1 MTFAAIEKKDVTTLT
16 RAEAEAEI
24 RRLEEEVA
32 RLSSTI
38 SQQGYRMENL
48 EKQNLELIEARA
60 VQAKSY
66 DALSAERQ
74 KDVEVAAKLSRRLSK
89 LRSCIDEILE
99 LGNSAEAL
107 DSRLSQ
113 MAADAALTRVQL
125 LATIRAML
133 EIAGGC
139 ISSNGITKEA

>member
-1 MTFAAIEKKDVTTLT
+1 MTLAAIEKKDVTTLT

-24 RRLEEEVA
+24 RRLSDEIA
-32 RLSSTI
+32 RLSSTL
-38 SQQGYRMENL
+38 SQQGDRIERL
-48 EKQNLELIEARA
+48 ERENLELIEART

-89 LRSCIDEILE
+89 LRSSIDEVLE

-113 MAADAALTRVQL
+113 ASADAALTRVQL
-125 LATIRAML
+125 LAIIRAML
-133 EIAGGC
+133 EIAGDC
-139 ISSNGITKEA
+139 VSSNGITKEA